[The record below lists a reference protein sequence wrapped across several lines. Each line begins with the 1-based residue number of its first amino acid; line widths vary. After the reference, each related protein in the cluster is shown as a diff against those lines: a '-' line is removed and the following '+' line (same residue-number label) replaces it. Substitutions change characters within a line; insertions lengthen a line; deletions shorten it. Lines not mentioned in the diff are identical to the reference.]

1 MKTTNAPNE
10 RIKRVYFTYMKEARR
25 YSEQSIDA
33 VAKALHR
40 FESYTRFKD
49 FKSFHHQQA
58 VGFKAHLSAQVN
70 GRTKEA
76 LSKATLY
83 STLAALKGFFQ
94 WLAGQPGYKSKFTY
108 SDAEYFN
115 LGRGDTA
122 IAKAHREQSVPTLE
136 QIRYVISTMPSGTDI
151 ERRNRTLIA
160 FELLTGARDGAIA
173 SMKLKHVDLIEGKVE
188 QDAREVKTKFRKTFA
203 TYFFPVGDDIRQIV
217 TDWVHYLRIEK
228 LWGLG
233 DPLFPRTRVAVG
245 AGHYFEAV
253 GLDRNGW
260 SNATPIRAV
269 FKDAF
274 TGAGLP
280 YFNPHSFRKTLAQF
294 GERVC
299 ETPEAFK
306 AWSQNLGHEN
316 VLTTF
321 ASYGQVATP
330 RQAELIRELG
340 KPKSEAVDLHA
351 LVRDVTRIKESLPG

>member
-25 YSEQSIDA
+25 YSEPSVDA

-83 STLAALKGFFQ
+83 SALAALKGFFH

-160 FELLTGARDGAIA
+160 FLTGARDGAIA
-173 SMKLKHVDLIEGKVE
+173 SMKLKHIDLIEGKVE

-203 TYFFPVGDDIRQIV
+203 TYFFPVGDEIRQIV

-228 LWGLG
+228 LWGLD
-233 DPLFPRTRVAVG
+233 DPLFPRTRVALG
-245 AGHYFEAV
+245 ASGHFEAV

-260 SNATPIRAV
+260 SNATPIHFQGR
-269 FKDAF
+269 
-274 TGAGLP
+274 
-280 YFNPHSFRKTLAQF
+280 
-294 GERVC
+294 
-299 ETPEAFK
+299 
-306 AWSQNLGHEN
+306 
-316 VLTTF
+316 
-321 ASYGQVATP
+321 
-330 RQAELIRELG
+330 
-340 KPKSEAVDLHA
+340 LHGGGPA
-351 LVRDVTRIKESLPG
+351 LFQPA